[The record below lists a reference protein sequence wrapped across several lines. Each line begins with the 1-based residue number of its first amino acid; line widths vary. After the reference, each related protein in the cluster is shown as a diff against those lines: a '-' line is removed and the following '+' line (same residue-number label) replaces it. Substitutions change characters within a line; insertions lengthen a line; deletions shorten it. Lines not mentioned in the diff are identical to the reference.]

1 MPRRAGC
8 LFRSLGRG
16 ARAAGALAR
25 RVLGRLAVIIGTRDR
40 GRKDRNVQALRLGLG
55 GFVRYRLALARAT
68 TAAGGWR
75 LFLRGRL
82 LHGWHD
88 GRRND
93 GRLGLWCLLGYRL
106 GCARFTRLIGAV
118 PTVAVAAG
126 ASFAILSRSLT
137 LTLGLLELRLLEL
150 GLTIAPILTLRAFLA
165 LLPGLP
171 FGTLVLAVLT
181 FWTLGSAFGL
191 GKAEIIAVFV
201 IAVEIIAIV
210 VERFVIAAKTGL
222 TLRLATLALL
232 LFLTGAI
239 VGKHAE
245 IMVCELEIIFRV
257 HPIPGE
263 LRVAGHVP
271 VFLKK
276 LGGITTRAVVDAVAI
291 VATAPVITTT
301 GTSVVVPAA
310 ITTAGLPVVDQD
322 IVLTFNENLIRC
334 YPQTRPDKYGR
345 YTAPQD
351 RAARKP
357 YPYPQMPEAPDSSAV
372 MTCWSQEP
380 AFSYQWPSGQIRR

>member
-1 MPRRAGC
+1 LPGRAGC
-8 LFRSLGRG
+8 LFRSFGRG
-16 ARAAGALAR
+16 ACAAGAFAGR
-25 RVLGRLAVIIGTRDR
+25 ILGRLAVIIGPRDR
-40 GRKDRNVQALRLGLG
+40 GRKDGNVQTLRFGVG
-55 GFVRYRLALARAT
+55 GFARNRFALARAAT
-68 TAAGGWR
+68 TARGRR
-75 LFLRGRL
+75 LFLRGSL
-82 LHGWHD
+82 LHG
-88 GRRND
+88 RRD
-93 GRLGLWCLLGYRL
+93 GRLDGDWRDLLRCLFGYRL
-106 GCARFTRLIGAV
+106 GCAWFTRVISAI
-118 PTVAVAAG
+118 PTVAIAAR
-126 ASFAILSRSLT
+126 ASFAIL
-137 LTLGLLELRLLEL
+137 TLGLTLAFTLGLLEL

-191 GKAEIIAVFV
+191 RKAEIIAVFV

-210 VERFVIAAKTGL
+210 VERFIIATKAVL

-239 VGKHAE
+239 VGQHAE
-245 IMVCELEIIFRV
+245 IMVGELEIIFRV

-263 LRVAGHVP
+263 LCVAGHVP

-276 LGGITTRAVVDAVAI
+276 LGSIAPRAVVDAVAI

-334 YPQTRPDKYGR
+334 YSQTRPDKYSR

-351 RAARKP
+351 RPARKP